1 MRKLE
6 QYTLENQTENP
17 LWHVYKTV
25 SFWKV
30 FKNTLTV
37 ELARITPFF
46 RIKNWLYRKVLKMQ
60 IGKHAAF
67 AYKVT
72 VDIMFP
78 EKISV
83 GDNTVVGYQTTI
95 LAHEYL
101 VDCYRVGEVKIGSNV
116 LIGANCTILPGVQIG
131 DGARIA
137 AGSVVYKDVPAGI
150 FVKTHHFKAN
160 QI

>member
-6 QYTLENQTENP
+6 SHQLEGHVENP

-25 SFWKV
+25 PFWKV
-30 FKNTLTV
+30 LKNTITV
-37 ELARITPFF
+37 EIARFMPFF

-60 IGKHAAF
+60 VGMHTAF

-83 GDNTVVGYQTTI
+83 GHNTIIGYQTTI

-101 VDCYRVGEVKIGSNV
+101 VDVYRVGGVKIGSNV
-116 LIGANCTILPGVQIG
+116 LIGANCTILPGVTIG
-131 DGARIA
+131 DGAKIA
-137 AGSVVYKDVPAGI
+137 AGSVVYKDVPANA
-150 FVKTHHFKAN
+150 FVRTH
-160 QI
+160 QIVNR